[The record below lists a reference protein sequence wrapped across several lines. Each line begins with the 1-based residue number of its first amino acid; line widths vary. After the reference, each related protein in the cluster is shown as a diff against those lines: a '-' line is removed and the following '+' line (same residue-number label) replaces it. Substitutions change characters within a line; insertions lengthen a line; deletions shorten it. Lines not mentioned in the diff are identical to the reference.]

1 MRRECSEH
9 GLYGPLGIVVSCPR
23 CYERLQKDAE
33 RYRWMRAHTHKLG
46 YLGANSL
53 TKWLGPDNFDE
64 RIDEMKK
71 LQDSATPVTNSSTG
85 E

>member
-1 MRRECSEH
+1 MDLDLLMVDCPTH
-9 GLYGPLGIVVSCPR
+9 GRVGPLGTSVACGQCTQALR
-23 CYERLQKDAE
+23 KDAE
-33 RYRWMRAHTHKLG
+33 RYRWMRAHTHLLG

-71 LQDSATPVTNSSTG
+71 LQDSAEASH